1 MWNDLTLER
10 AVSSLND
17 RGSEIAMTSSM
28 PRYLRRRNGFVQVGD
43 SHLSVI

>member
-17 RGSEIAMTSSM
+17 RGSEITMTSSM
-28 PRYLRRRNGFVQVGD
+28 QRYLRRRSGFVQIGD
-43 SHLSVI
+43 SHLIVI